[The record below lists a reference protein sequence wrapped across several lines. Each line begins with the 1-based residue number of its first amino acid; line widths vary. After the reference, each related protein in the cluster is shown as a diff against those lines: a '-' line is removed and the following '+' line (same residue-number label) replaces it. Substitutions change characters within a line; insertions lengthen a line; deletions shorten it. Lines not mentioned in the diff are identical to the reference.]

1 MVNGVNGEW
10 SMVNP
15 FKADSGEIVKSEMI
29 IGKPATGNLSE

>member
-15 FKADSGEIVKSEMI
+15 FKADSVEIVNREMI
-29 IGKPATGNLSE
+29 IGKTGNL